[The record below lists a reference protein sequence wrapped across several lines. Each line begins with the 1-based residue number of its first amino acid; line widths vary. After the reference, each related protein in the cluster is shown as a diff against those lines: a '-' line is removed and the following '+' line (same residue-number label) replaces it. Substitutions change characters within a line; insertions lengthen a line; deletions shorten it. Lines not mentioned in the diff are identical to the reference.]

1 VVGDGGVLK
10 GGIIETKVFIFED
23 LNREKDTLA
32 RLVLISSRPAR
43 NSATKGSWDS
53 C

>member
-1 VVGDGGVLK
+1 VIGDRRVLK
-10 GGIIETKVFIFED
+10 GRIIEAKMFIFED

-43 NSATKGSWDS
+43 NTATKGSWDN